1 MTFRDVLKEEEM
13 QELVGE
19 VDSVG
24 PRVVTLR
31 TKVGWKI
38 IVMVMMRWMLIT
50 KTIQGLSQ

>member
-1 MTFRDVLKEEEM
+1 MTFRDGFKEEEM

-31 TKVGWKI
+31 TKVGLKI
-38 IVMVMMRWMLIT
+38 IVMGRMR
-50 KTIQGLSQ
+50 

>member
-38 IVMVMMRWMLIT
+38 IVMVKMRWMLIT

>member
-1 MTFRDVLKEEEM
+1 MTFRDILKEEEM

-38 IVMVMMRWMLIT
+38 IVMVKMRWMLIT